1 MQLSDRTTGLTLI
14 ALGALAAYG
23 ASRLPPMPGQDI
35 GPSVFPTVIGFGL
48 AVCGALI
55 ALGIGRSFEDEAEA
69 DLAAHQDAPTPASAP
84 QSPLYGLRA
93 LIPIALLLFYV
104 VAAETVGFVPVA
116 ALIIFTIAYSLRAN
130 WKHGL
135 ALALMA
141 PPIIHLLFSK
151 LLRVP
156 LPSGILPMPW

>member
-14 ALGALAAYG
+14 GVGALAIYG

-48 AVCGALI
+48 ALCGALI
-55 ALGIGRSFEDEAEA
+55 ALGIGRSFEEEAEA
-69 DLAAHQDAPTPASAP
+69 DLAANQAPEEQTRSAT
-84 QSPLYGLRA
+84 SRFYGLRA
-93 LIPIALLLFYV
+93 LVPVALLLFYV
-104 VAAETVGFVPVA
+104 IAADAVGFVPIA
-116 ALIIFTIAYSLRAN
+116 AIIIFTVAFALGAN

-135 ALALMA
+135 ALALIA
-141 PPIIHLLFSK
+141 PPVIHLLFSK

-156 LPSGILPMPW
+156 LPIGILPMPW

>member
-14 ALGALAAYG
+14 GVGALAAYG

-55 ALGIGRSFEDEAEA
+55 ALGIGRSFEEQAEA
-69 DLAAHQDAPTPASAP
+69 DLAAHQDPRTRAPAA
-84 QSPLYGLRA
+84 QSRLYGLRA
-93 LIPIALLLFYV
+93 LVPVALLLFYV
-104 VAAETVGFVPVA
+104 AAANTVGFVPIA
-116 ALIIFTIAYSLRAN
+116 AVIVFTMAYALGAN
-130 WKHGL
+130 WKHGV
-135 ALALMA
+135 ALALVA
-141 PPIIHLLFSK
+141 PPVIHLLFSK

-156 LPSGILPMPW
+156 LPAGLLPMPW